1 MQPQLRSFAL
11 HVAEMERARGAN
23 ETSCREVLAVIQCYV
38 DVECD
43 LWTMLAIAA
52 HLDCCRTCAEELQ
65 ALRWLKAA
73 VRRCAAAP
81 ESPLW
86 H

>member
-1 MQPQLRSFAL
+1 MD
-11 HVAEMERARGAN
+11 
-23 ETSCREVLAVIQCYV
+23 ETSCHDVLAVIQCYV

-43 LWTMLAIAA
+43 AWTMLAIAA
-52 HLDCCRTCAEELQ
+52 HLDRCASCVEELEM
-65 ALRWLKAA
+65 LRWLKAA

>member
-1 MQPQLRSFAL
+1 MD
-11 HVAEMERARGAN
+11 
-23 ETSCREVLAVIQCYV
+23 ETSCRDVLAVIQCYV

-43 LWTMLAIAA
+43 VWTMLAIAA
-52 HLDCCRTCAEELQ
+52 HLDQCCACVEELEM
-65 ALRWLKAA
+65 LRWLKAA